1 MTSGRDDAAGW
12 ADDVDLGRAGRSAQ
26 LARAVVDID
35 RVRGLA
41 LESGRTDLVTRLDQ
55 TRSRLTG
62 RDVPV
67 AVVGEF
73 KQGKSTL
80 VNALLRTD
88 VCPVDADIATAV
100 PTIIRYG
107 PRPAVVAHLAGPDG
121 AVAKRAKVPFER
133 LRDFVTRD
141 DPDEQL
147 RAVEVQLNRR
157 LLSSGL
163 TLIDTPGVGG
173 LESAHGNLTLGTLP
187 MAAAALFVTDAR
199 QELTA
204 PEVEFLTR
212 TVERC
217 QHVVIVVTKIDLQA
231 EWRRIVDLNL
241 GHLSRAGLEL
251 PVVPVSSFLRLLA
264 ASRDSS
270 ELNAESGFP
279 RLLNILHRRILTG
292 YDAAAARAASQEAA
306 FALAQLREQVSAE
319 QAAVS
324 NPEAGPELAE
334 RYSEKAR
341 RSQNLAAGSAGWQ
354 TMLVD
359 GIQDLSTDVEHDLR
373 ERLRA
378 LVRRG
383 TVLIEAGD
391 PRESWHEFQGWIA
404 REATAAAVDNLF
416 ALVRRTEQLAHEVA
430 ERFDLEF
437 DGLDL
442 DLPAPT
448 VSLSGL
454 AGPESRFDK
463 RSTQQFLSAFTA
475 ARVAVGGLVMF
486 GAFGSLLGLTVAAPI
501 GLAVGLTVGRKLLRH
516 ERERQV
522 EYRRQLARQEL
533 QRYVDEVAF
542 IVGKDS
548 RDAVRRTQRF
558 LRDEFA
564 NRAALVERSSAAAL
578 AAVRQSA
585 DLPDHE
591 RDRRAAILD
600 ARGHELDQLAG
611 RLGVSAPDRDGA
623 AR

>member
-1 MTSGRDDAAGW
+1 MTSGRDGAAGW
-12 ADDVDLGRAGRSAQ
+12 AADVDLGRAGRSAQ

-35 RVRGLA
+35 RVRAMA
-41 LESGRTDLVTRLDQ
+41 LESGRTELVSRLDQ
-55 TRSRLTG
+55 TRTRLTS
-62 RDVPV
+62 RDVQV

-88 VCPVDADIATAV
+88 VCPVDADIATAI
-100 PTIIRYG
+100 PTIIKYG
-107 PRPAVVAHLAGPDG
+107 ARPAVAAHLAGPDG
-121 AVAKRAKVPFER
+121 TVAKRAKVPFER
-133 LRDFVTRD
+133 LREFVTRD

-157 LLSSGL
+157 ILSSGL
-163 TLIDTPGVGG
+163 SFVDTPGVGG
-173 LESAHGNLTLGTLP
+173 LESAHGNLTLATL
-187 MAAAALFVTDAR
+187 ALAGAALFVTDAR

-204 PEVEFLTR
+204 PEVDFLTR

-217 QHVVIVVTKIDLQA
+217 PHVIVVVTKIDLQA

-241 GHLSRAGLEL
+241 GHLSRAGLEV

-264 ASRDSS
+264 ASRDSA

-279 RLLNILHRRILTG
+279 RLLNILHREILTG
-292 YDAAAARAASQEAA
+292 SDAAAARAASQEAA
-306 FALAQLREQVSAE
+306 FVLTQLREQVSAE
-319 QAAVS
+319 QAAVV
-324 NPEAGPELAE
+324 NPDAAPELAE

-341 RSQNLAAGSAGWQ
+341 RSQSLAAGSAGWQ

-373 ERLRA
+373 ERLRG

-391 PRESWHEFQGWIA
+391 PRETWHEFQGWLA

-416 ALVRRTEQLAHEVA
+416 ALVRRTEQLARDVA

-448 VSLSGL
+448 MSLAGL
-454 AGPESRFDK
+454 AGPEGRFDK
-463 RSTQQFLSAFTA
+463 RSTTQFLSAFTA

-486 GAFGSLLGLTVAAPI
+486 GAAGSLLGLTIAAPI
-501 GLAVGLTVGRKLLRH
+501 GLAIGLTVGRKLLRH

-533 QRYVDEVAF
+533 QRYAEEVAF

-564 NRAALVERSSAAAL
+564 NRATLAERSSAAAL
-578 AAVRQSA
+578 AAVRQGA
-585 DLPDHE
+585 EVPDHD

-600 ARGHELDQLAG
+600 ARGRELDQLAG
-611 RLGVSAPDRDGA
+611 QIGAGTAERDGA